1 MVEKLIFLD
10 FFKLISSFLR
20 ILNIEKKIDLCVIVM
35 LINSKWSDKMHAEII
50 AVGTEILLGQIV
62 DTNTRLVGQVLA
74 DLGIDVYYQT
84 VVGDN
89 EVRMRAAIDL
99 AAKRSDL
106 VILTG
111 GLGPTKDDLT
121 KQVVAAYL
129 GKQLVE
135 DEAAM
140 LKIKRHFE
148 ISQRKMTA
156 NNRLQALYIEGSKPL
171 ANETGL
177 AVGDFYQAEQG
188 PDFMLLPGPPSELRP
203 MLFKVALPLLK
214 QAYRQDQILSSR
226 VLRFFGIG
234 ESQLAS
240 QLDDLIENQT
250 NPTIAPYA
258 KDNEVTLRLT
268 ASAKNEQE
276 AQALLDGLESKI
288 AKRCGQYLYGYGD
301 DNSLAQ
307 VVMTKLRE
315 KHLTI
320 TAAESL
326 TGGQLQAALTSIPGA
341 SQAFMGGFVTYA
353 NYAKEKLLAIP
364 AEVIDKHGSVSE
376 QTAILMAEQ
385 AKQKLGADVGVSL
398 TGVAGPDSL
407 EGQPVGTVW
416 IGIAYRNKAGYA
428 QKFHFPRQRKYV
440 QARAVLTALDLVR
453 KELLSEN

>member
-1 MVEKLIFLD
+1 
-10 FFKLISSFLR
+10 
-20 ILNIEKKIDLCVIVM
+20 
-35 LINSKWSDKMHAEII
+35 MHAEII

-268 ASAKNEQE
+268 ASAKDEQE
-276 AQALLDGLESKI
+276 AQNLLDGLESKI

>member
-1 MVEKLIFLD
+1 
-10 FFKLISSFLR
+10 
-20 ILNIEKKIDLCVIVM
+20 
-35 LINSKWSDKMHAEII
+35 MHAEII

-89 EVRMRAAIDL
+89 EVRMKAAIDL

-214 QAYRQDQILSSR
+214 QAYRQDQLLSSR

-268 ASAKNEQE
+268 ASAKDEQE
-276 AQALLDGLESKI
+276 AQSLLDGLESKI

-307 VVMTKLRE
+307 VVMTKLIE

>member
-1 MVEKLIFLD
+1 
-10 FFKLISSFLR
+10 
-20 ILNIEKKIDLCVIVM
+20 
-35 LINSKWSDKMHAEII
+35 MHAEII

-156 NNRLQALYIEGSKPL
+156 NNRLQALYIKGSKPL

-214 QAYRQDQILSSR
+214 QAYRQDQLLSSR

-268 ASAKNEQE
+268 ASAKDEQE

-288 AKRCGQYLYGYGD
+288 AERCGQYLYGYGD

>member
-1 MVEKLIFLD
+1 
-10 FFKLISSFLR
+10 
-20 ILNIEKKIDLCVIVM
+20 
-35 LINSKWSDKMHAEII
+35 MHAEII

-214 QAYRQDQILSSR
+214 QAYRQDQLLSSR

-268 ASAKNEQE
+268 ASAKDEQE
-276 AQALLDGLESKI
+276 AQVLLDGLESKI

-364 AEVIDKHGSVSE
+364 AEIIDEHGSVSE

>member
-1 MVEKLIFLD
+1 
-10 FFKLISSFLR
+10 
-20 ILNIEKKIDLCVIVM
+20 
-35 LINSKWSDKMHAEII
+35 MHAEII

-268 ASAKNEQE
+268 ASAKDEQE
-276 AQALLDGLESKI
+276 AQVLLDGLESKI

-307 VVMTKLRE
+307 VVMTKLIE

>member
-1 MVEKLIFLD
+1 
-10 FFKLISSFLR
+10 
-20 ILNIEKKIDLCVIVM
+20 
-35 LINSKWSDKMHAEII
+35 MHAEII

-268 ASAKNEQE
+268 ASAKDEQE
-276 AQALLDGLESKI
+276 AQVLLDGLESKI

-364 AEVIDKHGSVSE
+364 AEVIDEHGSVSE

>member
-1 MVEKLIFLD
+1 
-10 FFKLISSFLR
+10 
-20 ILNIEKKIDLCVIVM
+20 
-35 LINSKWSDKMHAEII
+35 MHAEII
-50 AVGTEILLGQIV
+50 AVGTEILLGQII

-214 QAYRQDQILSSR
+214 HAYRQDQLLSSR

-341 SQAFMGGFVTYA
+341 SQAFMGGFVTYT

>member
-50 AVGTEILLGQIV
+50 AVGTEILLGQII

>member
-1 MVEKLIFLD
+1 
-10 FFKLISSFLR
+10 
-20 ILNIEKKIDLCVIVM
+20 
-35 LINSKWSDKMHAEII
+35 MHAEII

-89 EVRMRAAIDL
+89 EVRMKAAIDL

-268 ASAKNEQE
+268 ASARDEQE
-276 AQALLDGLESKI
+276 AQHLLDGLESKI

>member
-1 MVEKLIFLD
+1 
-10 FFKLISSFLR
+10 
-20 ILNIEKKIDLCVIVM
+20 
-35 LINSKWSDKMHAEII
+35 MHAEII

-89 EVRMRAAIDL
+89 EVRMKAAIDL

>member
-1 MVEKLIFLD
+1 
-10 FFKLISSFLR
+10 
-20 ILNIEKKIDLCVIVM
+20 
-35 LINSKWSDKMHAEII
+35 MHAEII
-50 AVGTEILLGQIV
+50 AVGTEILLGQII

-156 NNRLQALYIEGSKPL
+156 NNRLQALYIEDSKPL

-214 QAYRQDQILSSR
+214 QAYRQDQLLSSR

-307 VVMTKLRE
+307 VVMTKLIE

>member
-1 MVEKLIFLD
+1 
-10 FFKLISSFLR
+10 
-20 ILNIEKKIDLCVIVM
+20 
-35 LINSKWSDKMHAEII
+35 MHAEII

-89 EVRMRAAIDL
+89 EVRMKAAIDL

-214 QAYRQDQILSSR
+214 QAYRQDQLLSSR

>member
-89 EVRMRAAIDL
+89 EVRMKAAIDL

-214 QAYRQDQILSSR
+214 QAYRQDQLLSSR

-240 QLDDLIENQT
+240 QLDDLIETQT

-268 ASAKNEQE
+268 ASAKDEQE

-416 IGIAYRNKAGYA
+416 IGIAYRNKASYA

>member
-1 MVEKLIFLD
+1 
-10 FFKLISSFLR
+10 
-20 ILNIEKKIDLCVIVM
+20 
-35 LINSKWSDKMHAEII
+35 MHAEII

-268 ASAKNEQE
+268 ASAKDKQE

-307 VVMTKLRE
+307 VIMTKLRE

>member
-1 MVEKLIFLD
+1 
-10 FFKLISSFLR
+10 
-20 ILNIEKKIDLCVIVM
+20 
-35 LINSKWSDKMHAEII
+35 MHAEII

-214 QAYRQDQILSSR
+214 QAYRQDQLLSSR

-268 ASAKNEQE
+268 ASAKDEQE

-288 AKRCGQYLYGYGD
+288 AERCGQYLYGYGD

>member
-1 MVEKLIFLD
+1 
-10 FFKLISSFLR
+10 
-20 ILNIEKKIDLCVIVM
+20 
-35 LINSKWSDKMHAEII
+35 MHAEII

-214 QAYRQDQILSSR
+214 QAYRQDQLLSSR

-240 QLDDLIENQT
+240 QLDDLIETQT

-268 ASAKNEQE
+268 ASAKDEQE
-276 AQALLDGLESKI
+276 AQDLLDGLESKI

-307 VVMTKLRE
+307 VVMTKLIE

>member
-1 MVEKLIFLD
+1 
-10 FFKLISSFLR
+10 
-20 ILNIEKKIDLCVIVM
+20 
-35 LINSKWSDKMHAEII
+35 MHAEII

-214 QAYRQDQILSSR
+214 QAYRQDQLLSSR
-226 VLRFFGIG
+226 ILRFFGIG

-240 QLDDLIENQT
+240 QLDDLIETQT

-268 ASAKNEQE
+268 ASAKDEQE

-307 VVMTKLRE
+307 VVMTKLIE

-364 AEVIDKHGSVSE
+364 AEVIAKHGSVSE

-398 TGVAGPDSL
+398 TGVAGPNSL

>member
-1 MVEKLIFLD
+1 
-10 FFKLISSFLR
+10 
-20 ILNIEKKIDLCVIVM
+20 
-35 LINSKWSDKMHAEII
+35 MHAEII

-89 EVRMRAAIDL
+89 EVRMKAAIDL

-268 ASAKNEQE
+268 TSAKDEQE
-276 AQALLDGLESKI
+276 AQHLLDGLESKI

-353 NYAKEKLLAIP
+353 NCAKEKLLAIP

>member
-1 MVEKLIFLD
+1 
-10 FFKLISSFLR
+10 
-20 ILNIEKKIDLCVIVM
+20 
-35 LINSKWSDKMHAEII
+35 MHAEII

-89 EVRMRAAIDL
+89 EVRMKAAIDL

-214 QAYRQDQILSSR
+214 QAYRQDQLLSSR

-276 AQALLDGLESKI
+276 AQALLDELESKI

-440 QARAVLTALDLVR
+440 QARAVLTDLDLVR

>member
-1 MVEKLIFLD
+1 
-10 FFKLISSFLR
+10 
-20 ILNIEKKIDLCVIVM
+20 
-35 LINSKWSDKMHAEII
+35 MHAEII

-89 EVRMRAAIDL
+89 EVRMKAAIDL

-268 ASAKNEQE
+268 ASARDEQE
-276 AQALLDGLESKI
+276 AQHLLDGLESKI

-307 VVMTKLRE
+307 VVMTKLIE

-364 AEVIDKHGSVSE
+364 AEVIAKHGSVSE

>member
-1 MVEKLIFLD
+1 
-10 FFKLISSFLR
+10 
-20 ILNIEKKIDLCVIVM
+20 
-35 LINSKWSDKMHAEII
+35 MHAEII

-214 QAYRQDQILSSR
+214 QAYRQDQLLSSR

-268 ASAKNEQE
+268 ASAKDEQE

-364 AEVIDKHGSVSE
+364 AEVIAKHGSVSE

-398 TGVAGPDSL
+398 TGVAGPNSL

>member
-1 MVEKLIFLD
+1 
-10 FFKLISSFLR
+10 
-20 ILNIEKKIDLCVIVM
+20 
-35 LINSKWSDKMHAEII
+35 MHAEII

-214 QAYRQDQILSSR
+214 QAYRQDQLLSSR

-268 ASAKNEQE
+268 ASAKDEQE

-307 VVMTKLRE
+307 VVMTKLIE

-398 TGVAGPDSL
+398 TGVAGPNSL

>member
-1 MVEKLIFLD
+1 
-10 FFKLISSFLR
+10 
-20 ILNIEKKIDLCVIVM
+20 
-35 LINSKWSDKMHAEII
+35 MHAEII

-214 QAYRQDQILSSR
+214 QAYRQDQLLSSR

>member
-1 MVEKLIFLD
+1 
-10 FFKLISSFLR
+10 
-20 ILNIEKKIDLCVIVM
+20 
-35 LINSKWSDKMHAEII
+35 MHAEII

-268 ASAKNEQE
+268 ASAKDEQE
-276 AQALLDGLESKI
+276 AQVLLDGLESKI
-288 AKRCGQYLYGYGD
+288 TKCCGQYLYGYGD

-307 VVMTKLRE
+307 VVMTKLIE

>member
-1 MVEKLIFLD
+1 
-10 FFKLISSFLR
+10 
-20 ILNIEKKIDLCVIVM
+20 
-35 LINSKWSDKMHAEII
+35 MHAEII
-50 AVGTEILLGQIV
+50 AVGTEILLGQII

-156 NNRLQALYIEGSKPL
+156 NNRLQALYIEDSKPL

-214 QAYRQDQILSSR
+214 QAYRQDQLLSSR

>member
-1 MVEKLIFLD
+1 
-10 FFKLISSFLR
+10 
-20 ILNIEKKIDLCVIVM
+20 
-35 LINSKWSDKMHAEII
+35 MHAEII

-307 VVMTKLRE
+307 VVMTKLIE

>member
-1 MVEKLIFLD
+1 
-10 FFKLISSFLR
+10 
-20 ILNIEKKIDLCVIVM
+20 
-35 LINSKWSDKMHAEII
+35 MHAEII

-214 QAYRQDQILSSR
+214 QAYRQDQLLSSR

-268 ASAKNEQE
+268 ASAKDEQE

-416 IGIAYRNKAGYA
+416 IGIAYRNKVGYA

>member
-1 MVEKLIFLD
+1 
-10 FFKLISSFLR
+10 
-20 ILNIEKKIDLCVIVM
+20 
-35 LINSKWSDKMHAEII
+35 MHAEII

-89 EVRMRAAIDL
+89 EVRMKAAIDL

-214 QAYRQDQILSSR
+214 QTYRQDQLLSSR

-268 ASAKNEQE
+268 ASAKDEQE

>member
-1 MVEKLIFLD
+1 
-10 FFKLISSFLR
+10 
-20 ILNIEKKIDLCVIVM
+20 
-35 LINSKWSDKMHAEII
+35 MHAEII

-188 PDFMLLPGPPSELRP
+188 PDFMLLPGPPSDLRP

-214 QAYRQDQILSSR
+214 QAYRQDQLLSSR

-240 QLDDLIENQT
+240 QLDDLIETQT

-268 ASAKNEQE
+268 ASAKDEQE

-307 VVMTKLRE
+307 VVMTKLIE

>member
-1 MVEKLIFLD
+1 
-10 FFKLISSFLR
+10 
-20 ILNIEKKIDLCVIVM
+20 
-35 LINSKWSDKMHAEII
+35 MHAEII
-50 AVGTEILLGQIV
+50 AVGTEILLGQII

-156 NNRLQALYIEGSKPL
+156 NNRLQALYIEDSKPL

-214 QAYRQDQILSSR
+214 QAYRQDQLLSSR

-307 VVMTKLRE
+307 VVMTKLIE

-428 QKFHFPRQRKYV
+428 QKFHFPRQ
-440 QARAVLTALDLVR
+440 
-453 KELLSEN
+453 

>member
-1 MVEKLIFLD
+1 
-10 FFKLISSFLR
+10 
-20 ILNIEKKIDLCVIVM
+20 
-35 LINSKWSDKMHAEII
+35 MHAEII
-50 AVGTEILLGQIV
+50 AVGTEILLGQII

-214 QAYRQDQILSSR
+214 QAYRQDQLLSSR

-268 ASAKNEQE
+268 ASAKDEQE

>member
-1 MVEKLIFLD
+1 
-10 FFKLISSFLR
+10 
-20 ILNIEKKIDLCVIVM
+20 
-35 LINSKWSDKMHAEII
+35 MHAEII

-214 QAYRQDQILSSR
+214 QAYRQDQFLSSR

-268 ASAKNEQE
+268 ASAKDEQE

-307 VVMTKLRE
+307 VVMTKLIE

-341 SQAFMGGFVTYA
+341 SQAFMGGFVTYT

-376 QTAILMAEQ
+376 QTTILMAEQ

>member
-1 MVEKLIFLD
+1 
-10 FFKLISSFLR
+10 
-20 ILNIEKKIDLCVIVM
+20 
-35 LINSKWSDKMHAEII
+35 MHAEII
-50 AVGTEILLGQIV
+50 AVGTEILLGQII

-385 AKQKLGADVGVSL
+385 AKQRLGADVGVSL

>member
-1 MVEKLIFLD
+1 
-10 FFKLISSFLR
+10 
-20 ILNIEKKIDLCVIVM
+20 
-35 LINSKWSDKMHAEII
+35 MHAEII

-214 QAYRQDQILSSR
+214 QAYRQDQLLSSR

-268 ASAKNEQE
+268 ASAKDEQE

-307 VVMTKLRE
+307 VVMTKLIE

-428 QKFHFPRQRKYV
+428 QKFNFPRQRKYV

>member
-1 MVEKLIFLD
+1 
-10 FFKLISSFLR
+10 
-20 ILNIEKKIDLCVIVM
+20 
-35 LINSKWSDKMHAEII
+35 MHAEII

-268 ASAKNEQE
+268 ASAKDEQE

-315 KHLTI
+315 KNLTI

>member
-1 MVEKLIFLD
+1 
-10 FFKLISSFLR
+10 
-20 ILNIEKKIDLCVIVM
+20 
-35 LINSKWSDKMHAEII
+35 MHAEII
-50 AVGTEILLGQIV
+50 AVGTEILLGQII

-268 ASAKNEQE
+268 ASAKDKQE

-428 QKFHFPRQRKYV
+428 QKFNFPRQRKYV

>member
-1 MVEKLIFLD
+1 
-10 FFKLISSFLR
+10 
-20 ILNIEKKIDLCVIVM
+20 
-35 LINSKWSDKMHAEII
+35 MHAEII

-89 EVRMRAAIDL
+89 EVRMKAAIDL

-268 ASAKNEQE
+268 ASARDEQE
-276 AQALLDGLESKI
+276 AQHLLDGLESKI

-307 VVMTKLRE
+307 VVMTKLIE

-364 AEVIDKHGSVSE
+364 AEVIAKHGSVSE

-398 TGVAGPDSL
+398 TGVAGPNSL

>member
-1 MVEKLIFLD
+1 
-10 FFKLISSFLR
+10 
-20 ILNIEKKIDLCVIVM
+20 
-35 LINSKWSDKMHAEII
+35 MHAEII

-89 EVRMRAAIDL
+89 EVRMKAAIDL

-268 ASAKNEQE
+268 ASAKDEQE
-276 AQALLDGLESKI
+276 AQHLLDGLESKI

-353 NYAKEKLLAIP
+353 NCAKEKLLAIP